1 MSDTE
6 RDRRGTVFLVEEDL
20 DEDGAGGGGERL
32 WDGHWDAS
40 PDGRGLVEQMGYV
53 ATLDEALAWGR
64 ARAPRVLVR
73 YHQAGAYLW
82 AGDGPP
88 LPGLLPLEDPDDDNH
103 DA

>member
-1 MSDTE
+1 M
-6 RDRRGTVFLVEEDL
+6 
-20 DEDGAGGGGERL
+20 
-32 WDGHWDAS
+32 
-40 PDGRGLVEQMGYV
+40 

-88 LPGLLPLEDPDDDNH
+88 PPGLLPLADSDGDKAVTGSGRTSGRPERGAP
-103 DA
+103 ALAGQGAL